1 MESSIDLNS
10 EPVYPLKVPVTDNGS
25 PTRLLLS
32 LAFLLSGFCGLIYQT
47 VWVRKFTLVFGATLP
62 AMSAVIAIFFL
73 GLALGSWIFGRVSIT
88 ARNPVRLYAIFEC
101 VIGIYAFVFPLLLAG
116 VESIY
121 GVLYPSLSAQFAVLQ
136 TVRLS
141 LAFMV
146 LIVPTVLMGG
156 TLPVLARHFVKEL
169 RRAGDEAGL
178 LYGLNAL
185 GAALGC
191 ILSGYF
197 LFQTIGINNTNTL
210 TAVINLLVGF
220 AALLIS
226 RKTGAFGMDEVIRET
241 DERVLAGRWSGKV
254 WLAVGCFAVSGF
266 VSMAYE
272 LVWLRYLLF
281 YFRDTAYLYSGII
294 AVFIIGIALGSFAYR
309 WFLSTVARPFALFG
323 LLQLGIG
330 LFTALAIYLPIPWHQ
345 VFFDA
350 AEASRGYLLAL
361 LFMFLIVPTILMGAT
376 FPTITRIITTD
387 VRSVGHEVGKA
398 YALNTAGSIL
408 GTLVVGFLFLPLL
421 GLQVTL
427 YVLFGANMLLAAIL
441 IAAEADWKYW
451 SPAPVAACLLLP
463 LGLQYGLHGHLPD
476 LLVKRISRGEQI
488 LEVKEGIT
496 GTTWATRSPFGMKL
510 LENRVVISRTGPGS
524 FPIQGYIPIVLA
536 PRVPRSVLGLC
547 FGGGVSSHAGTL
559 FPEVEQFD
567 FVDISKEN
575 IRIALN
581 NFTHNRELKVDPR
594 VRFVIDDAYNF
605 VKYARN
611 RYDLIL
617 MDPNPPTLSFRCAVL
632 YTREF
637 YELARARL
645 TEEGYFS
652 QVVPLDHMSE
662 AEMMSV
668 MRTFSSVFEHSILWW
683 NGVDPVMIGS
693 RRPFYFDLREINE
706 RLDRPSVRKYVAEHS
721 AGARYHL
728 MGYFLS
734 GFLLNDDGFRRVAAG
749 GRLLT
754 TDLTPLEFSTGR
766 AVTPASVERIQ
777 NNLSSWVD
785 IGRVI
790 ADSQGMDQ
798 YVEQLEGQRAYLMRM
813 LDSMVRRFRS

>member
-1 MESSIDLNS
+1 MINLF
-10 EPVYPLKVPVTDNGS
+10 
-25 PTRLLLS
+25 LS
-32 LAFLLSGFCGLIYQT
+32 AIYLLSGLCGLIYQT
-47 VWVRKFTLVFGATLP
+47 IWIRKFTLVFGATLP

-73 GLALGSWIFGRVSIT
+73 GLAIGSWLFGRVSVI

-101 VIGIYAFVFPLLLAG
+101 AIGIYALAFPALLADMEG
-116 VESIY
+116 MY
-121 GVLYPSLSAQFAVLQ
+121 GWLYYPLSTHYALVQIL
-136 TVRLS
+136 RLS
-141 LAFMV
+141 LAFVV
-146 LIVPTVLMGG
+146 LVVPTLLMGG
-156 TLPVLARHFVKEL
+156 TLPLLARHFVTEL
-169 RRAGDEAGL
+169 RKAGDQTGL

-191 ILSGYF
+191 FLSGYF
-197 LFQTIGINNTNTL
+197 LFQTIGINDTNTL

-220 AALLIS
+220 FALWIS
-226 RKTGAFGMDEVIRET
+226 RKTGTLRT
-241 DERVLAGRWSGKV
+241 DESGRGQEEEQRPVGRWSAKV
-254 WLAVGCFAVSGF
+254 RLAVGCFAVSGF

-294 AVFIIGIALGSFAYR
+294 AVFIIGIAAGSFIYR
-309 WFLSTVARPFALFG
+309 WFLSRVTRPFVLFG

-330 LFTALAIYLPIPWHQ
+330 LSTALAIYLPIPWHQ
-345 VFFDA
+345 FFFDA
-350 AEASRGYLLAL
+350 AEASRGFLVALLLAL
-361 LFMFLIVPTILMGAT
+361 LIMPTVLMGAT
-376 FPTITRIITTD
+376 FPTIARIITTD
-387 VRSVGHEVGKA
+387 VSRVGCEIGKA
-398 YALNTAGSIL
+398 YALNTIGSIL
-408 GTLVVGFLFLPLL
+408 GTLAAGFLFLPLL

-427 YVLFGANMLLAAIL
+427 YLLFGANMLLAMIL
-441 IAAEADWKYW
+441 IAAEAEWKYW
-451 SPAPVAACLLLP
+451 SPVPVAACLLLP
-463 LGLQYGLHGHLPD
+463 VSLHYGLHGYLPD

-488 LEVKEGIT
+488 LEVEEGIT
-496 GTTWATRSPFGMKL
+496 GTTWATNSPFGMKL

-536 PRVPRSVLGLC
+536 PRIPRSVLGLC

-559 FPEVEQFD
+559 FPEVERFD

-581 NFTHNRELKVDPR
+581 NFVHNKGLSADSR

-605 VKYARN
+605 VKYATN

-632 YTREF
+632 YTKEF
-637 YELARARL
+637 YQLARARL
-645 TEEGYFS
+645 TGEGYFS

-662 AEMMSV
+662 LEMMSV
-668 MRTFSSVFEHSILWW
+668 MRTFSSVFEHCVLWW

-693 RRPFYFDLREINE
+693 RRPFCFDLREVSE
-706 RLDRPSVRKYVAEHS
+706 RLERPLVQKYVAEHS

-728 MGYFLS
+728 LGYFLS
-734 GFLLNDDGFRRVAAG
+734 GFLLTDNGFRRVAAE

-777 NNLSSWVD
+777 RNLSSWIEIRGLIANVPD
-785 IGRVI
+785 I
-790 ADSQGMDQ
+790 DQ
-798 YVEQLEGQRAYLMRM
+798 HAEQIEGQRTYLMRM
-813 LDSMVRRFRS
+813 LYTMVMRFRS